1 MRVWNQA
8 VLITP
13 HVLHWDTRPKA
24 TDWVDIC
31 FFLSVSRFLSR
42 FWSPS
47 SFFSF
52 LTVQTYTHKHKQTQ
66 LHACALPKRDDEYPR
81 RMDRIKNNINEKALI
96 AAIYQPVQCWTPSLT
111 DTNQCDSLNCVCDWA
126 VWTFSTLE
134 FMCTQFLCSA
144 RNAPKKQQQNPT
156 KTTKKHKFNSIQA
169 SSVLFI

>member
-1 MRVWNQA
+1 MSS
-8 VLITP
+8 TE
-13 HVLHWDTRPKA
+13 TRGQKQQ
-24 TDWVDIC
+24 TESTFVSFSVFLD
-31 FFLSVSRFLSR
+31 FFLVFL
-42 FWSPS
+42 SPS

-81 RMDRIKNNINEKALI
+81 RMDRIKNNINAKALI

-134 FMCTQFLCSA
+134 FLCTQFLCSA
-144 RNAPKKQQQNPT
+144 KNAPKKQQQNPT
-156 KTTKKHKFNSIQA
+156 KTTKKHTFNSIQA